1 MRVTYPVKRYRDA
14 DFIECKVEIT
24 EDNLHD
30 ISERPSQSS
39 HHTTTTSPL
48 RMSSRSFPS
57 PSCFTL
63 AAGDVDTIFSQP
75 ARFGTSFWRL
85 RF

>member
-1 MRVTYPVKRYRDA
+1 MRVKYPVKRYRDA

-39 HHTTTTSPL
+39 HHTTTSPL

-57 PSCFTL
+57 PHASLLPL
-63 AAGDVDTIFSQP
+63 ATSTRSFRSPPALVRPSGD
-75 ARFGTSFWRL
+75 
-85 RF
+85 

>member
-57 PSCFTL
+57 PPVLHSCRWRRRHDLF
-63 AAGDVDTIFSQP
+63 AARP
-75 ARFGTSFWRL
+75 L
-85 RF
+85 